1 MRDLCGLGPRPSV
14 CLVWMVPRQATC
26 LRVPRGR
33 HHVNMFGCFL
43 SSLCCSGNP
52 IQGKDDTSHSHR
64 PRSSASP
71 RAAQWRSLLF
81 PLLRGTGKNFS
92 RLSVCHRQPFLSKQ
106 QRGFHR
112 LLGSAGTSRL
122 PSATKFGLFI
132 FLEWDTVATV
142 AQIPG

>member
-1 MRDLCGLGPRPSV
+1 MVLAPDLLSVWFGP
-14 CLVWMVPRQATC
+14 LHGRQATC

-33 HHVNMFGCFL
+33 CHVNMVGCFL
-43 SSLCCSGNP
+43 SSLCCFGNL
-52 IQGKDDTSHSHR
+52 IQGNDDASHSHR

-81 PLLRGTGKNFS
+81 PLPKATGKNLS

-106 QRGFHR
+106 ERGFHK
-112 LLGSAGTSRL
+112 LLGGAGTSRL
-122 PSATKFGLFI
+122 PSATKCGLFI
-132 FLEWDTVATV
+132 FLAQETVTTV